1 MIIKKEKEK
10 KKKKG
15 LKSTTTFHRLTTMAS
30 YKLVYFNVMGLGEP
44 IRFLLSYGGVEF
56 EDIRITHSSED
67 WSNMKPSITHSF
79 FYSISIKI

>member
-1 MIIKKEKEK
+1 
-10 KKKKG
+10 
-15 LKSTTTFHRLTTMAS
+15 MAS

-56 EDIRITHSSED
+56 EDVRITHSSED
-67 WSNMKPSITHSF
+67 WSNMKPSTRSFFFF

>member
-1 MIIKKEKEK
+1 MIINSKKKKEK
-10 KKKKG
+10 KG
-15 LKSTTTFHRLTTMAS
+15 KRSKTITFHRLTIMAS

-56 EDIRITHSSED
+56 EDVRITHSSED

-79 FYSISIKI
+79 FFIPFR